1 MAMIRLTR
9 KVGEK
14 PPKEVLLEIEAA
26 SKQPI
31 VYDADCPPSSEQA
44 LREFAAQ
51 AREKRKK
58 QQKSVVTLRMKKE
71 TLAVY
76 KELGRGFTG
85 IMAELLDYTAK
96 NPELLQQML
105 HQTRQNTTVA

>member
-14 PPKEVLLEIEAA
+14 PPKEVLMEIEAA
-26 SKQPI
+26 SKRPI

-44 LREFAAQ
+44 LQEFAAQ
-51 AREKRKK
+51 AREKRK
-58 QQKSVVTLRMKKE
+58 QRQKSVVTLRMNKD

-105 HQTRQNTTVA
+105 HQTRQKDSAA